1 MPRPKR
7 RPSYDL
13 RRPAPAAAGVTGAVN
28 PRLDD
33 AAGGRLYSSGMQVG
47 RGRIHVDPLVIDSL
61 LGCVMAVVTVV
72 YGRQAYTAQYQG
84 EGRPAFGLFAI
95 ALSLA
100 VNLPLTLRGRAPR
113 VAFGISCGALAV
125 YTAAGFQP
133 STNLWAPL
141 LACYTVIVR
150 NPARRAAWAAAA
162 TAVAWA
168 AAGLEARLPV
178 ELSVAQAAIGV
189 GVVWVWATGS
199 RRLAQR
205 NAQLAQLTAQ
215 LRREQE
221 LRAQHAIAREK
232 LAIARELHDV
242 VAHHLSALAV
252 QAGLAEYVFLSDPAA
267 ARQAVVSM
275 GSSSRQ
281 ALEEMRGLLGVLRTG
296 TESPDEDGLYRSAPG
311 LAALDELVQ
320 QARASGLDVTWAV
333 SGHRRPLPS
342 GVDLCAY
349 RIVQEALT
357 NAVKHAGRGAR
368 VCVGLRFASG
378 LLTGEVTSRGGIA
391 PMAELPSSGLG
402 LLGMRERVRL
412 YGGSLRAGPR
422 AEGGFEVVFTIPLAP
437 LDAAGG
443 A

>member
-1 MPRPKR
+1 
-7 RPSYDL
+7 
-13 RRPAPAAAGVTGAVN
+13 
-28 PRLDD
+28 
-33 AAGGRLYSSGMQVG
+33 MQVG
-47 RGRIHVDPLVIDSL
+47 RGRIRVDPLVIDSA

-72 YGRQAYTAQYQG
+72 YGLQGYTALYQG
-84 EGRPAFGLFAI
+84 EGWPPFGLFAI
-95 ALSLA
+95 VLSLA
-100 VNLPLTLRGRAPR
+100 ANLPLALRGRAPW
-113 VAFGISCGALAV
+113 VAFGISCGALVV

-150 NPARRAAWAAAA
+150 SPAHRAAWAAAA
-162 TAVAWA
+162 TAVAWL
-168 AAGLEARLPV
+168 AAGLRAHLSV
-178 ELSVAQAAIGV
+178 ELSVAQAVLGV
-189 GVVWVWATGS
+189 GVVWVWAAGS
-199 RRLAQR
+199 RRLTRR
-205 NAQLAQLTAQ
+205 NIQLAELTLQLQ
-215 LRREQE
+215 REQE
-221 LRAQHAIAREK
+221 LRAQHAIARER
-232 LAIARELHDV
+232 LRIARELHDV

-252 QAGLAEYVFLSDPAA
+252 QAGLAEYVFASDPAA
-267 ARQAVVSM
+267 ARQAVVSV

-296 TESPDEDGLYRSAPG
+296 TESPEEDGLYRSAPG
-311 LAALDELVQ
+311 LAALDDLVRRT
-320 QARASGLDVTWAV
+320 RASGLEVTWAV

-368 VCVGLRFASG
+368 VSLTLGFASDR
-378 LLTGEVTSRGGIA
+378 LTCDVISQGGTA
-391 PMAELPSSGLG
+391 PVAELPSSGLG

>member
-1 MPRPKR
+1 
-7 RPSYDL
+7 
-13 RRPAPAAAGVTGAVN
+13 
-28 PRLDD
+28 
-33 AAGGRLYSSGMQVG
+33 MQVG
-47 RGRIHVDPLVIDSL
+47 RGRIRVDPLVIDSL
-61 LGCVMAVVTVV
+61 LGCVMAVVTVT

-84 EGRPAFGLFAI
+84 EGWPSFGVLAI

-100 VNLPLTLRGRAPR
+100 VNLPLVLRERAPW

-125 YTAAGFQP
+125 YTAADFQP

-150 NPARRAAWAAAA
+150 SPARRAAWAAAA
-162 TAVAWA
+162 TAAAWA
-168 AAGLEARLPV
+168 AAGLAARLSA
-178 ELSVAQAAIGV
+178 ELSLTQAALGV
-189 GVVWVWATGS
+189 GVVWAWATGS

-205 NAQLAQLTAQ
+205 NVQLAELTAQ

-221 LRAQHAIAREK
+221 LRAQHAIAQER
-232 LAIARELHDV
+232 LRIARELHDV

-252 QAGLAEYVFLSDPAA
+252 QAGLAEYVFASDPAA
-267 ARQAVVSM
+267 ARQAVVSV

-296 TESPDEDGLYRSAPG
+296 AESPDEENLYRSAPG
-311 LAALDELVQ
+311 LEALDDLVRRT
-320 QARASGLDVTWAV
+320 RASGLDVTWSV
-333 SGHRRPLPS
+333 SGQRRPLPS

-357 NAVKHAGRGAR
+357 NSVKHAGPGAR
-368 VCVGLRFASG
+368 VSISLGFGSD
-378 LLTGEVTSRGGIA
+378 LLTCEVTSRGGAA
-391 PMAELPSSGLG
+391 PAAELPSTGLG
-402 LLGMRERVRL
+402 LIGMRERARL

-422 AEGGFEVVFTIPLAP
+422 AEGGFEVVFTVPLVP
-437 LDAAGG
+437 LDTAGG

>member
-1 MPRPKR
+1 M
-7 RPSYDL
+7 
-13 RRPAPAAAGVTGAVN
+13 
-28 PRLDD
+28 
-33 AAGGRLYSSGMQVG
+33 GGRLYASGMQVG
-47 RGRIHVDPLVIDSL
+47 RGRIHVDPLAIDSL

-72 YGRQAYTAQYQG
+72 YGRQAHTAQYQA
-84 EGRPAFGLFAI
+84 EGWPPFGLFAV

-100 VNLPLTLRGRAPR
+100 VNLPLVFRGRTPW
-113 VAFGISCGALAV
+113 VAFGVSCGALVV
-125 YTAAGFQP
+125 YTGAGFQP
-133 STNLWAPL
+133 STNMWAPL

-150 NPARRAAWAAAA
+150 NPARRAVWAAAA

-168 AAGLEARLPV
+168 AAGLGARLSV

-189 GVVWVWATGS
+189 GVVWVWAAGS

-205 NAQLAQLTAQ
+205 NVQLAELTAR

-232 LAIARELHDV
+232 LRIARELHDV

-252 QAGLAEYVFLSDPAA
+252 QAGLAEYVFASDPAA
-267 ARQAVVSM
+267 ARQAVVSI

-296 TESPDEDGLYRSAPG
+296 TEGPDEDGLYRSAPG
-311 LAALDELVQ
+311 LAALEDLVQ
-320 QARASGLDVTWAV
+320 RTRASGLDVTWAV
-333 SGHRRPLPS
+333 SGQWRPLPA

-357 NAVKHAGRGAR
+357 NSVKHAGRGAR
-368 VCVGLRFASG
+368 VSISLGFASG
-378 LLTGEVTSRGGIA
+378 LLTCEVISRGGTA
-391 PMAELPSSGLG
+391 PVAELPSSGLG

-422 AEGGFEVVFTIPLAP
+422 AEGGFEVVFTVPLAP